1 MTVTTTASSMI
12 RTRWAAIGAALAVA
26 VGAGG
31 ISFVNAAVNDG
42 ERTVFVPIVPCRLF
56 DTRPEFQVG
65 PRSTPLGAAETYPV
79 VAIGPAGNCNLPAD
93 AVGVALNVTAT
104 DAAAPTFLTLW
115 AAGEAQPTASHLNPL
130 PGDGPTPN
138 AVTTDLG
145 VDGSFNVY
153 NLQGSV
159 HVLAD
164 VLGYYAD
171 HAHDDRYPLIDD
183 VYTKT
188 EVDALVADPPFL
200 PYQPH
205 LLAFQPNDPADWDL
219 TTGWQHTGA
228 SDCLLLPIIDPPP
241 ETRINT
247 IKLVYFASVGAELD
261 VAIQSYR
268 RTGGVGG
275 ANRIVNMVNDAVPL
289 PSSFLVN
296 STIEIKHVPDE
307 VPPMDTAGP
316 IPGPGYDTIATFCTN
331 DSVRIVSAEL
341 THEGLSLGI

>member
-1 MTVTTTASSMI
+1 MI

-31 ISFVNAAVNDG
+31 IGYVNATVNDG

-79 VAIGPAGNCNLPAD
+79 VAVGQSGNCDLPAD
-93 AVGVALNVTAT
+93 AVGIALNVTAV
-104 DAAAPTFLTLW
+104 DATAPTFLTLW
-115 AAGEAQPTASHLNPL
+115 ATGQGQPTASHLNPL
-130 PGDGPTPN
+130 PGEGPTPN

-164 VLGYYAD
+164 VIGYYAD
-171 HAHDDRYPLIDD
+171 HAHDDRYPLIDS

-200 PYQPH
+200 PYRPH
-205 LLAFQPNDPADWDL
+205 FLDFQPVVPSQWTL
-219 TTGWQHTGA
+219 TGQGIGWQHAAGGPH
-228 SDCLLLPIIDPPP
+228 CLLVPIVDPPAGS
-241 ETRINT
+241 RINT
-247 IKLVYFASVGAELD
+247 IDLVYSAAALVEVD
-261 VAIQSYR
+261 VKVHSLR
-268 RTGGVGG
+268 RTAGIGG
-275 ANRIVNMVNDAVPL
+275 APLVIVNMENDAVSL
-289 PSSFLVN
+289 TGGLGTRS
-296 STIEIKHVPDE
+296 IEIRHDLNDVANGA
-307 VPPMDTAGP
+307 VSGP
-316 IPGPGYDTIATFCTN
+316 IPGPDYDTVAQFCTA
-331 DSVRIVSAEL
+331 DSLRIVSAEL
-341 THEGLSLGI
+341 DHRGLSIG